1 MTAFDLRGEHAPLP
15 VLARDVRRSWPL
27 VQVLARKEFLVRY
40 RRASFGVAWALALPL
55 LQACVLAVVLP
66 EFVRFDTGGSYV
78 LFVFAG
84 TTAWTFFAGT
94 LADGTGSIVAAQ
106 DVTTRVYFPRILLP
120 MVTVLANLY
129 ALLPGAAV
137 LVGASVL
144 TGDFGPRALWIV
156 PAVALAAVLAGS
168 LAALLSGLHVYFR
181 DVKYLVQA
189 ALLVWFYLTPVVY
202 PLDAVG
208 GLEPWIEANPTTGV
222 VQLFRAATVGA
233 DPGWGTSLAWSLAW
247 SAAAVTAAVLLHRR
261 HDRLFV
267 DLL

>member
-1 MTAFDLRGEHAPLP
+1 VAFDLRGEHTSLG
-15 VLARDVRRSWPL
+15 VLLADVRRSWPL

-55 LQACVLAVVLP
+55 LQATVLAVVLP
-66 EFVRFDTGGSYV
+66 KFVRFDTGSNYV

-106 DVTTRVYFPRILLP
+106 EISTRVYFPRLLLP
-120 MVTVLANLY
+120 LVTVLANLY
-129 ALLPGAAV
+129 ALLPGVVV
-137 LVGASVL
+137 LVAASVL
-144 TGDFGPRALWIV
+144 TGDFGPRALWVV
-156 PAVALAAVLAGS
+156 PGVGMAALLAGS
-168 LAALLSGLHVYFR
+168 LAALFSGLHVYFR

-189 ALLVWFYLTPVVY
+189 GLLVWFYLTPVIY
-202 PLDAVG
+202 PLSEVG
-208 GLEPWIEANPTTGV
+208 GLRPWIEANPAAGV

-233 DPGWGTSLAWSLAW
+233 DAGWGTSVAW
-247 SAAAVTAAVLLHRR
+247 SAAWSVATLAAAVALHRR
-261 HDRLFV
+261 HDRVFV